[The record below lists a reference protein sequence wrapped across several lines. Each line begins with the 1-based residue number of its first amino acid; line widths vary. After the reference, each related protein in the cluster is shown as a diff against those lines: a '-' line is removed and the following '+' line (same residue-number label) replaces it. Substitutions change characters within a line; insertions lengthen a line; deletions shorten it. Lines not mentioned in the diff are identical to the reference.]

1 MQGSCPYIVVGGT
14 CEALFGL
21 WTTISNTSTLRT
33 CKKISANRLKF
44 NFNFL
49 QNTLIAFFRMKIS
62 NQSMG
67 SERVGHGLS
76 SHTHTHPSGICTRL
90 PSRASYLPSWRAHVQ
105 TPRSPARTKACSS
118 GPGGGRPGRGWRD
131 TRCKSPA
138 CPRFRQEHR
147 CPPSRP
153 SRTLHFKQKTWATL
167 ASLCHFQMKSSAL
180 SSPFQRS
187 KT

>member
-76 SHTHTHPSGICTRL
+76 SHTHTHTPVAYAPGSHHAPHICR
-90 PSRASYLPSWRAHVQ
+90 
-105 TPRSPARTKACSS
+105 
-118 GPGGGRPGRGWRD
+118 PGGLTCRRPAHLREPKLAVAAPEAAGRG
-131 TRCKSPA
+131 A
-138 CPRFRQEHR
+138 GGE
-147 CPPSRP
+147 
-153 SRTLHFKQKTWATL
+153 TL
-167 ASLCHFQMKSSAL
+167 AVRAQPVHVSVKNVAAHLPDRVVHCISIRRRG
-180 SSPFQRS
+180 QR
-187 KT
+187 